1 MTLTYKSSHSKS
13 QPRGSWKRGRDISM
27 SLIISSARRASVATR
42 GTYATATSSACITLF
57 PHTPPLLTQQ
67 ITSSSCFISNP
78 LTVPQLL
85 ACTLVL
91 LESKWSRLQEKSRAP
106 GLSSVWFSAQIMRKI
121 LFTDTRALTYES
133 QSILWE
139 SGGAFSSLLDGCSS
153 VPPQL
158 FPIPTGLV

>member
-27 SLIISSARRASVATR
+27 SLIISSACRASAATH

-57 PHTPPLLTQQ
+57 PHTPPQLTQQ
-67 ITSSSCFISNP
+67 ITSSSCFISNS

-106 GLSSVWFSAQIMRKI
+106 GLSSECDLVRK
-121 LFTDTRALTYES
+121 
-133 QSILWE
+133 LWE
-139 SGGAFSSLLDGCSS
+139 KSCLQTLGPWPMSHRVFFENLAERSLPC
-153 VPPQL
+153 
-158 FPIPTGLV
+158 